1 MPPVKRKKRP
11 TPKASPAPPTAPSSA
26 PPIAFLAAAQ
36 DDSLPSSVTAAQV
49 GQLASER
56 HVLSPALEAVASAQR
71 SSPPEA
77 NPAAGR
83 LPPAVTAMDVAD
95 QLHSAAIH
103 LLRRLRVRDRE
114 SGIGPA
120 QLSALSVLV
129 FGGPRSL
136 GELADAEQ
144 VRPPTMSRIVAGLQ
158 RSGLVRR
165 HATEDGRRVRLEATP
180 KGVGLMWEGRQ
191 RRVESLAKAVAGLPE
206 SEQLQ
211 LRDALTLL
219 QQVIRKI

>member
-1 MPPVKRKKRP
+1 MPPVKHKNTKLKNPPSPKTYP
-11 TPKASPAPPTAPSSA
+11 TDAATQPAP
-26 PPIAFLAAAQ
+26 
-36 DDSLPSSVTAAQV
+36 
-49 GQLASER
+49 
-56 HVLSPALEAVASAQR
+56 SPALEAVTSAEP
-71 SSPPEA
+71 SPPS
-77 NPAAGR
+77 
-83 LPPAVTAMDVAD
+83 LTATDVAD

-165 HATEDGRRVRLEATP
+165 HATADGRRVRLEATP
-180 KGVGLMWEGRQ
+180 KGVSLMWEGRR
-191 RRVESLAKAVAGLPE
+191 RRVESLAKAVGELPE
-206 SEQLQ
+206 NERQQLHN
-211 LRDALTLL
+211 ALTLL
-219 QQVIRKI
+219 QQIIRGL

>member
-11 TPKASPAPPTAPSSA
+11 PPKDSTAPPAASRPAPPMASVGDVSA
-26 PPIAFLAAAQ
+26 P
-36 DDSLPSSVTAAQV
+36 DVTA
-49 GQLASER
+49 
-56 HVLSPALEAVASAQR
+56 
-71 SSPPEA
+71 
-77 NPAAGR
+77 
-83 LPPAVTAMDVAD
+83 TDVAD

-129 FGGPRSL
+129 FGGPRSH

-165 HATEDGRRVRLEATP
+165 RATEDGRRIRLEATP
-180 KGVGLMWEGRQ
+180 RGVSLMWEGRQ
-191 RRVESLAKAVAGLPE
+191 RRVESLSKAVAGLPE
-206 SEQLQ
+206 SEQLR
-211 LRDALTLL
+211 LRQATTLL
-219 QQVIRKI
+219 QQVIRKL